1 MYRYERK
8 YYLADTDYDFVRS
21 LILNHPVTF
30 RKVYYPRMINN
41 IYFDTPGFDFF
52 YDNVNGL
59 QLRKKI
65 RIRWYDETFAL
76 QKQLTLEY
84 KLKNGLLGDKISYP
98 LSNIFTGDG
107 FETGQMKNELKACN
121 LPVQIENEMLI
132 HYPVLLNRYIREYFI
147 SDDGK
152 CRVTLD
158 RDLSFY
164 RIHAGNNSFEIAH
177 HIFNDVIMEMKYDPC
192 DEKTS
197 AVISQQ
203 FPFRV
208 TKSSK
213 YVTGIQH
220 LYAIN

>member
-1 MYRYERK
+1 VFRYERK

-21 LILNHPVTF
+21 LILCHPASF
-30 RKVYYPRMINN
+30 RNVFHPRTVNN

-59 QLRKKI
+59 QIRKKI
-65 RIRWYDETFAL
+65 RIRWYDETFAF
-76 QKQLTLEY
+76 QKKLALEY
-84 KLKNGLLGDKISYP
+84 KLKNGLLGDKKNYP

-107 FETGQMKNELKACN
+107 FEISNMKNELKFCN
-121 LPVQIENEMLI
+121 LPVQIENELLT
-132 HYPVLLNRYIREYFI
+132 HYPVLLNRYVREYFI

-152 CRVTLD
+152 CRITLD

-164 RIHAGNNSFEIAH
+164 RINAGSNSFQIAH
-177 HIFNDVIMEMKYDPC
+177 NVSDDVIMEMKYEPS
-192 DEKTS
+192 DEKRS
-197 AVISQQ
+197 VEIGQH

-213 YVTGIQH
+213 YVIGIQH